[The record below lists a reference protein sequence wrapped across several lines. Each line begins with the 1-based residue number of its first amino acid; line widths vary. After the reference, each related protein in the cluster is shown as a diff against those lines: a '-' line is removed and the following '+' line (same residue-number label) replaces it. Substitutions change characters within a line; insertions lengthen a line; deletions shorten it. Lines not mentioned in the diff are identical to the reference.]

1 MARWGHKLVCRFKK
15 KGLPLHASM
24 YMKPSYRRNRK
35 GEEYVYYRL
44 CDTYKDPFGI
54 ARRRDLIN
62 LGRRDD
68 LTIEEAQLAAKA
80 AKENSMYDQFTKR
93 FIDEQEKIQASL
105 SKKHGTKKTDKV
117 NERIGRARE
126 KYPSVAKYYNISYT
140 EVDGKVTSISWK
152 LKDGCQPDEKA
163 GVYFLQTNIDGKDS
177 KTIWTIYNILKEVE
191 SSFRC
196 MKSDLNLRPVFHKK
210 DTSCLAHLHLGVLAY
225 WVVAT
230 IRYELKQKGMNKT
243 WSQILD
249 IMVTQKSVSS
259 EMQNLKGEE
268 IHTLQ
273 CSEPNEEVMAVL
285 DKVNISYVPYKPIK
299 SVWAQIG
306 VSKNETTENQGV
318 P

>member
-1 MARWGHKLVCRFKK
+1 M
-15 KGLPLHASM
+15 
-24 YMKPSYRRNRK
+24 
-35 GEEYVYYRL
+35 
-44 CDTYKDPFGI
+44 
-54 ARRRDLIN
+54 
-62 LGRRDD
+62 
-68 LTIEEAQLAAKA
+68 
-80 AKENSMYDQFTKR
+80 
-93 FIDEQEKIQASL
+93 
-105 SKKHGTKKTDKV
+105 
-117 NERIGRARE
+117 
-126 KYPSVAKYYNISYT
+126 
-140 EVDGKVTSISWK
+140 
-152 LKDGCQPDEKA
+152 
-163 GVYFLQTNIDGKDS
+163 YFLQTNIDGKDS

-210 DTSCLAHLHLGVLAY
+210 DISCLAHLHLGVLAY

-268 IHTLQ
+268 IHTQQ
-273 CSEPNEEVMAVL
+273 CSEPNEDVIAVL
-285 DKVNISYVPYKPIK
+285 DKVNISQVPYKPIK

-306 VSKNETTENQGV
+306 SSKIETSENQGV